1 MVHRGAEYAKL
12 ARVTERVETIMA
24 QQQVRAGGLEKV
36 DPVWTRILREAEE
49 IARREPELAT
59 FIYST
64 ILHHDTLEA
73 AVVHRV
79 AERLDSPQVSA
90 ELIRQAYA
98 DALEHEPA
106 IGDAFRADI
115 VATVDRDPATNR
127 FLEPVLYF
135 KGFHAIQ
142 THRLAHW
149 LWGRGRKDFA
159 YYLQSQSSAVFQT
172 DINPAVSIGRGIFLD
187 HATGVVVGETAV
199 IEDDVSIL
207 QEVTLG
213 GTGKEAGDRHPKI
226 RRGVLIGAGAKNPR
240 QYRDRSL
247 RAHRRRLGRAQ
258 AGAAQHDSGRSS
270 GEGHRRSRLPRTVA
284 YHGPFVPRRRRL
296 TEGARPVDVQEVRK
310 LDAYLKRLFGNQRIR
325 VVPKKN
331 DSAEVFVGEEAIGSL
346 VLDEDEEDDER
357 SYNFEVK
364 ITLGDATTTAPDI
377 KKLDAYLKRKF
388 DNERIRVVPRLKKKD
403 SAEVYVGEEYIGVLF
418 FDEKDAR
425 SSYFELPILALD
437 LDEPG
442 LLKG

>member
-1 MVHRGAEYAKL
+1 MGKRSVR
-12 ARVTERVETIMA
+12 ETIMA

-36 DPVWTRILREAEE
+36 DPVWGRILREAEE
-49 IARREPELAT
+49 IARREPQLAT

-115 VATVDRDPATNR
+115 VATLDRDPATNR

-187 HATGVVVGETAV
+187 HATGLVVGETAM

-226 RRGVLIGAGAKNPR
+226 RHGVLIGAGAKI
-240 QYRDRSL
+240 
-247 RAHRRRLGRAQ
+247 LGNIEIGHCARIA
-258 AGAAQHDSGRSS
+258 AGSVVLKSVPHNT
-270 GEGHRRSRLPRTVA
+270 TVA
-284 YHGPFVPRRRRL
+284 GVP
-296 TEGARPVDVQEVRK
+296 ARVIGEAGCPEPSRK
-310 LDAYLKRLFGNQRIR
+310 MDHLFQ
-325 VVPKKN
+325 
-331 DSAEVFVGEEAIGSL
+331 DGEI
-346 VLDEDEEDDER
+346 
-357 SYNFEVK
+357 
-364 ITLGDATTTAPDI
+364 
-377 KKLDAYLKRKF
+377 
-388 DNERIRVVPRLKKKD
+388 
-403 SAEVYVGEEYIGVLF
+403 
-418 FDEKDAR
+418 
-425 SSYFELPILALD
+425 
-437 LDEPG
+437 
-442 LLKG
+442 